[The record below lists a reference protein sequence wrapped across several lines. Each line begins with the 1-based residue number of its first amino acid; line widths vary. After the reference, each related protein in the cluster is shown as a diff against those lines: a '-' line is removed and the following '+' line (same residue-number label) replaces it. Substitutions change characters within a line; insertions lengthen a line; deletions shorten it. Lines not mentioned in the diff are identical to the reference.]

1 MVSCLEPE
9 FLFKNN
15 QKLINIHSKGHFI
28 NVTMTRQCCA
38 LLDHRICHHLQC
50 MGFDSNHMY
59 CFSPMILYTWKLVLY
74 GTLYLKMI
82 IIFLTAHPVL
92 PQFLGPIWLLH
103 FAPVFKNCTYQVY
116 RKTLH
121 ISPESS
127 VFLSIWQVLLPR
139 MIELNRPFLKIYL
152 FEVLLFLFLFKIS
165 FCFGAFHYSY
175 KFLTILSIKPI
186 TKFSKFF
193 PICTHIW
200 VWKVGST
207 QNSTVAVVIYYL
219 SGAHGEQ

>member
-1 MVSCLEPE
+1 MYGVRFRSHA
-9 FLFKNN
+9 FLFTYD
-15 QKLINIHSKGHFI
+15 FD
-28 NVTMTRQCCA
+28 TRK
-38 LLDHRICHHLQC
+38 
-50 MGFDSNHMY
+50 F
-59 CFSPMILYTWKLVLY
+59 VLY
-74 GTLYLKMI
+74 DTSYLIIII

-92 PQFLGPIWLLH
+92 PQFLGPIWLPH
-103 FAPVFKNCTYQVY
+103 FAPVFKNGTYQIC

-121 ISPESS
+121 INPESS
-127 VFLSIWQVLLPR
+127 VFLSIWQMLLPR
-139 MIELNRPFLKIYL
+139 MIELNRPFLKNLLIWGAL
-152 FEVLLFLFLFKIS
+152 VLVQNFFLFWRIS
-165 FCFGAFHYSY
+165 VQVTMSLQYWV
-175 KFLTILSIKPI
+175 KPI